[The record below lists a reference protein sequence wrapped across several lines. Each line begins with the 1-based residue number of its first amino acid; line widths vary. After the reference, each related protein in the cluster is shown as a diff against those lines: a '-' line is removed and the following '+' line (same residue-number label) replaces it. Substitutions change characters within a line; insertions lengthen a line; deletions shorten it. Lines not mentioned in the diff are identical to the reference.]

1 MKWQSSNISWS
12 YRVEFKKSLSTFF
25 VSYLLRCI
33 IWVLNIKVMHFK
45 LLSVINHTSSCLV
58 WTLKVRGNFR
68 ITWISCFRWNS
79 RSSHL
84 PGLVMIISVPIPWK
98 VFHRSGSS
106 RVILMLPWRYAGSG
120 PAAMEDGGGPLKFG
134 FKSGRRKRVI
144 TAEVR
149 RQEGGKCGGWKP
161 AGTLTSDG
169 LHASGSAAQSLFIH
183 RGANNNPRVRD
194 ILSSS
199 SGLFSRLRRDKKK
212 KSSSSG
218 SQRVNQ
224 PACGGSFRGLES
236 CRRRWAGLLRGAV
249 E

>member
-68 ITWISCFRWNS
+68 ITRISCFRWNS

-149 RQEGGKCGGWKP
+149 RQEGREESVEAKNPPGHSPLMDCMLQVLQHKACSNTEGPITIHEWEISSVVPP
-161 AGTLTSDG
+161 ACSP
-169 LHASGSAAQSLFIH
+169 ASGGIKRRNPAAQGV
-183 RGANNNPRVRD
+183 RGSISRPVVDHSEVWSPADGGERD
-194 ILSSS
+194 
-199 SGLFSRLRRDKKK
+199 F
-212 KSSSSG
+212 
-218 SQRVNQ
+218 
-224 PACGGSFRGLES
+224 
-236 CRRRWAGLLRGAV
+236 
-249 E
+249 